1 MSNTCID
8 SFKSAEHVGGV
19 GLALP
24 IIFVVL
30 YGSAFPAA
38 KVGLL
43 YAGVFEFLALRYAL
57 VAALLSIVALVLRAP
72 WPRTRRDLMHIC
84 VAGLLMVG
92 IFNAAAFASVAL
104 GVPPAVCA
112 LIIALQPIIVALGA
126 KPLLGEHTSGRQWLG
141 LLLGVLGVYLVVSGN
156 LVLDTTYITGVG
168 LSLLALISQAAGNL
182 YQKKF
187 CAPMNVFT
195 GGSVQNLISA
205 AVMLAAIGVFGM
217 HEVHWTGRFVMS
229 LVWMTVVV
237 SVGAVSIL
245 YVMIRRGKVS
255 VVASLFYL
263 VPVSAAIG
271 AYVLFSQVPTGV
283 QFLGAVVAAAGVAI
297 VARPAVGRDRLE
309 SPVSNQ

>member
-1 MSNTCID
+1 M
-8 SFKSAEHVGGV
+8 GGV

-38 KVGLL
+38 KAGLL

-57 VAALLSIVALVLRAP
+57 VAALLSIVALMLRAP
-72 WPRTRRDLMHIC
+72 WARTRRDLIHIC

-112 LIIALQPIIVALGA
+112 LVIALQPIIVALGA
-126 KPLLGEHTSGRQWLG
+126 KPLLGEHMSGGQWLG
-141 LLLGVLGVYLVVSGN
+141 LVLGVVGVYFVVSGN
-156 LVLDTTYITGVG
+156 LVLDTTYIKGVW
-168 LSLLALISQAAGNL
+168 LSLLALISLAAGNL

-187 CAPMNVFT
+187 CAQMNVFT
-195 GGSVQNLISA
+195 GGVVQNLTSA
-205 AVMLAAIGVFGM
+205 AAMLVAIGVFGM
-217 HEVHWTGRFVMS
+217 HEVHWTGHFVIS
-229 LVWMTVVV
+229 LLWMTVVV

-255 VVASLFYL
+255 VVASIFYL

-271 AYVLFSQVPTGV
+271 AYVLFSQVPTSV
-283 QFLGAVVAAAGVAI
+283 QFLGAVLAAAGVAS
-297 VARPAVGRDRLE
+297 VARPPVGRDRLE
-309 SPVSNQ
+309 PPVSNQ